1 MKSRSEELKNNKEI
15 FFQNTFCDIFHRT
28 AQLFPDKVAV
38 SGDNCQ
44 VTYQELDEYSNFL
57 ARYLMR
63 EGVRKEGIVAIQAGR
78 EPVSIISM
86 LGIWKAGGAYCY
98 PSGEETV
105 SYPECVCRVRMLFAD
120 FCL

>member
-57 ARYLMR
+57 TRYLMKEYGRKALLLFRPAENQLRSSVCWASGKR
-63 EGVRKEGIVAIQAGR
+63 EEPIVIWMTAIRRREIRRSGKNAAG
-78 EPVSIISM
+78 
-86 LGIWKAGGAYCY
+86 A
-98 PSGEETV
+98 
-105 SYPECVCRVRMLFAD
+105 
-120 FCL
+120 